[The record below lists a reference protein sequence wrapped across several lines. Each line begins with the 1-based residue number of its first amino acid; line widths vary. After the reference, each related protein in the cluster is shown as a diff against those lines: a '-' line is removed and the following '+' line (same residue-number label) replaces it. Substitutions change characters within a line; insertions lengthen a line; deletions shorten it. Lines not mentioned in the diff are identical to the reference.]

1 MARLRSSEPFPRAG
15 VERSPLSALIAL
27 TIVAGGLRA
36 ATIEAQSFWDDELFT
51 VWLVRLDF
59 GHMMRAWYDSEATP
73 PVYYVVSWLWSQLF
87 GTGEAGL
94 RSLSV
99 LAGTA
104 AVPFAYL
111 VGSRFASARAGLAA
125 AALVAFNPFLVWY
138 GAEARSYALVVPEVA
153 LGLYFFLAALT
164 TPSRRN
170 LAGWAILSALALAL
184 ATHYFTV
191 FIVVPQ
197 AAWLLLA
204 VPRERRRAVL
214 AAIAAPAVVG
224 AAVLPV
230 LLRAGAGAD
239 PGGFAGTS
247 LVARTAAV
255 PKNFLVGYQLPAELL
270 LSVLSALLALVLTV
284 VVVLRARGAE
294 RRTAGVC
301 AAVAA
306 AAVGIPLLLTFAGQD
321 YLSSRNVIAA
331 LIPALVVAGIG
342 VAAARA
348 GLVAGLALCAVW
360 LIVVGG
366 VVVDPRYQRK
376 DWRGAARAL
385 GPVVEDRVLV
395 FSPGFVNPEPFR
407 VYFRHG
413 ELMGSPVAT
422 REIAVV
428 ALAAVG
434 RFTSGTPAPPR
445 EPIVSPPP
453 GFRLVERREAETYTL
468 VRFRAPR
475 PLVVTRETAD
485 RLAFKAEGHAVV
497 TQRPG

>member
-1 MARLRSSEPFPRAG
+1 VDRPDRAT
-15 VERSPLSALIAL
+15 L
-27 TIVAGGLRA
+27 VAGGLRA

-51 VWLVRLDF
+51 VWLVRMDF
-59 GHMMRAWYDSEATP
+59 GDMVRAWWDSEATP
-73 PVYYVVSWLWSQLF
+73 PVYYVVTWLWSQLS
-87 GTGEAGL
+87 GTGEVGL

-104 AVPFAYL
+104 AVPLVYL

-125 AALVAFNPFLVWY
+125 ATLVAFNPFLVWY
-138 GAEARSYALVVPEVA
+138 GAEARSYAFVVPEVA
-153 LGLYFFLAALT
+153 LGLFFFLAALT
-164 TPSRRN
+164 RPSARN
-170 LAGWAILSALALAL
+170 LAGWAIVSALAL
-184 ATHYFTV
+184 ATHYFTA
-191 FIVVPQ
+191 FIVMPQ

-204 VPRERRRAVL
+204 LPRERRRAVL
-214 AAIAAPAVVG
+214 AAIAATAVAG
-224 AAVLPV
+224 AALLPV
-230 LLRAGAGAD
+230 LLHQQGANPD
-239 PGGFAGTS
+239 PGGFGGTS
-247 LVARTAAV
+247 LVSRTAAV

-270 LSVLSALLALVLTV
+270 LSMLSGLLALALAA

-395 FSPGFVNPEPFR
+395 FSPGFTNPGPFR
-407 VYFRHG
+407 GYFRRG
-413 ELMGSPVAT
+413 ELMGGPVAT

-428 ALAAVG
+428 ALAAAG
-434 RFTSGTPAPPR
+434 RFSSGTPAPPR
-445 EPIVSPPP
+445 GPLGPPPP

-468 VRFRAPR
+468 MRFRSPR
-475 PLVVTRETAD
+475 PVVVTRETAD